1 MSLLLRCTIFLLVAQ
16 TSQAYTSR
24 GRCETVPD
32 FCRNLTNGDSYT
44 LMRLPN
50 AFNNY
55 HLNETIEAINPWQR
69 LVGKCHAG
77 LKLFLCAIYAPICLH
92 DKETGLKVTIKLCRS
107 FCLKVRASCE
117 PVMVKYHYPWPGHPA
132 FNCSGYVD
140 DLMCVREDFV
150 KSTLAPPT
158 TSGISDYIVLAFATY
173 FVVIVLRWR
182 VDKKIS
188 IRGALILKIDHVNYA
203 PKVITHQRL
212 QSFFQYFFGFQR
224 NASSTAQCC
233 FSHVFFTQKTTP
245 VVKV

>member
-1 MSLLLRCTIFLLVAQ
+1 MRLEVRGSTQTARTSFIMSLLLRCTIFLLVAQ

-24 GRCETVPD
+24 GRCQPVPD

-44 LMRLPN
+44 HMRLPN

-55 HLNETIEAINPWQR
+55 HLNETIEAISPWQS

-92 DKETGLKVTIKLCRS
+92 DKETGLVVTIKLCRS
-107 FCLKVRASCE
+107 FCLTVRESCE
-117 PVMVKYHYPWPGHPA
+117 PVMMRYRYPWPTHSA
-132 FNCSGYVD
+132 FNCSEYVD

-158 TSGISDYIVLAFATY
+158 PSGISDYIVLAFATY
-173 FVVIVLRWR
+173 FVVIVLCWR

-188 IRGALILKIDHVNYA
+188 IGRALSFKIDHLNYL
-203 PKVITHQRL
+203 PR
-212 QSFFQYFFGFQR
+212 Y
-224 NASSTAQCC
+224 
-233 FSHVFFTQKTTP
+233 
-245 VVKV
+245 